1 MAKYRNQLP
10 QLEGG
15 IYLTGC
21 TFIFLEWIGVLLRF
35 RANLNLL
42 KSKRHLSN
50 YCAGALFFKHRKVA
64 TSKYRDQYME
74 NTVTFLKA
82 YGLKIFAGAILIWF
96 GMVLEAYIAI
106 TSDPYLGFGILLF
119 TVVVW
124 MVGPARVATIL
135 FGKKEKDPEIIE
147 SQSAK
152 NNN

>member
-1 MAKYRNQLP
+1 
-10 QLEGG
+10 
-15 IYLTGC
+15 
-21 TFIFLEWIGVLLRF
+21 
-35 RANLNLL
+35 
-42 KSKRHLSN
+42 
-50 YCAGALFFKHRKVA
+50 VA
-64 TSKYRDQYME
+64 TPKYRDQYME
-74 NTVTFLKA
+74 NTVTFLKT

-96 GMVLEAYIAI
+96 GMVLDAYIAI

>member
-42 KSKRHLSN
+42 NSKRRLCN
-50 YCAGALFFKHRKVA
+50 YCAGALLLKRRKVA

-106 TSDPYLGFGILLF
+106 TSDPYLGFCIMPYLL
-119 TVVVW
+119 
-124 MVGPARVATIL
+124 G
-135 FGKKEKDPEIIE
+135 
-147 SQSAK
+147 
-152 NNN
+152 

>member
-1 MAKYRNQLP
+1 MVYSGN
-10 QLEGG
+10 
-15 IYLTGC
+15 
-21 TFIFLEWIGVLLRF
+21 
-35 RANLNLL
+35 
-42 KSKRHLSN
+42 
-50 YCAGALFFKHRKVA
+50 VA
-64 TSKYRDQYME
+64 TPKYRDQYME

-106 TSDPYLGFGILLF
+106 TSEPYVGFGILLF

-124 MVGPARVATIL
+124 MIGPVRVATIL
-135 FGKKEKDPEIIE
+135 FGKKEKDLEIIE